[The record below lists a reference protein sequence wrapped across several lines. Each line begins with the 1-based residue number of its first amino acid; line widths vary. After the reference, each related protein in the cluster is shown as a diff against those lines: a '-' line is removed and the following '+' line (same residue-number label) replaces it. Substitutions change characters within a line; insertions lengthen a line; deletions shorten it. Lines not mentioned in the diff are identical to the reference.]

1 MRILGW
7 DIGGVN
13 TKAALVA
20 DGIVRQVLTRPFEL
34 QRSPDALSTLLNDM
48 ARALSSSGADAHA
61 VTMTAE
67 LSQMFRTKR
76 EGVGSI
82 LDAVERAFPDAVVHV
97 YTTDGSFIPPETAR
111 AEPLRVAAANW
122 VATANLVARH
132 HPDGLLVDIG
142 TTTTDLIPLC
152 HGRESARG
160 RTDTERLTYGELVYS
175 GVVRTPVEAIVDRV
189 TIHGQPTRVSAEGFA
204 LVGDAHVWLG
214 DLRPEDYDAATPDG
228 RAPSRTFAGERLA
241 RVVCADRD
249 LLDDEA
255 ITRIAATV
263 TRAQQDCIA
272 TAIRDIVAVHPS
284 IATAVVT
291 GLGAFVGARAAEA
304 AGLRVVPLSQQ
315 LGDDGARSAP
325 ATAVALLLHERLGV
339 QKWGEPCPA
348 FAKAPARRGEAKR
361 RRQARQRGPDTV
373 RATNKH
379 QSLIVVK
386 LGGSLLADPQQ
397 WRAALSTLTSAAKSY
412 RLVIVPGGG
421 PFADAVRSIDER
433 FGLSDDA
440 AHWMAIAGMEQ
451 HAEMIAATGAPFV
464 RVEDAAGVTAAHAA
478 NSVPDLALV
487 PWLRA
492 TDPLPHS
499 WDVTSDSIAAWVSGQ
514 LKAARLVVIKSAGAT
529 GSTLLDPTFV
539 RTLPQDLPWVVCDAF
554 ELEAQFASLAPSPR

>member
-1 MRILGW
+1 MPKILGW

-34 QRSPDALSTLLNDM
+34 QRSPGGLTALLNDM
-48 ARALSSSGADAHA
+48 ARTLSSSGADAHA

-76 EGVGSI
+76 EGVGSV
-82 LDAVERAFPDAVVHV
+82 LDAVERAFPDAAVHV

-111 AEPLRVAAANW
+111 VEPLRVAAANW
-122 VATANLVARH
+122 VATANLIARD

-160 RTDTERLTYGELVYS
+160 RTDTERLTFGELVYS
-175 GVVRTPVEAIVDRV
+175 GVVRTPVEAIVNSV

-228 RAPSRTFAGERLA
+228 RGPSRTFAGERLA
-241 RVVCADRD
+241 RVVCADRE
-249 LLDDEA
+249 LLDDDA
-255 ITRIAATV
+255 ITGIAERI
-263 TRAQQDCIA
+263 TRAQQDRIT
-272 TAIRDIVAVHPS
+272 TAIREIVAVHPS

-291 GLGAFVGARAAEA
+291 GLGAFVGARAARA
-304 AGLRVVPLSQQ
+304 AGLQVVPLSRQ
-315 LGDDGARSAP
+315 LGEDGARSAP
-325 ATAVALLLHERLGV
+325 ATAVALLLNECLNHGDPLS
-339 QKWGEPCPA
+339 W
-348 FAKAPARRGEAKR
+348 
-361 RRQARQRGPDTV
+361 RGPRQV
-373 RATNKH
+373 RAGAPDEARPTIREAAR
-379 QSLIVVK
+379 SLTVVK

-397 WRAALSTLTSAAKSY
+397 WRAALSTLTAAAQSY

-421 PFADAVRSIDER
+421 PFADVVRSIDER

-464 RVEDAAGVTAAHAA
+464 RVENAVGVATAHAA
-478 NSVPDLALV
+478 NSVPVLALG

-514 LKAARLVVIKSAGAT
+514 LNAVRLVVIKSAGAT

-539 RTLPQDLPWVVCDAF
+539 RTLPRDLPWVVCDAF